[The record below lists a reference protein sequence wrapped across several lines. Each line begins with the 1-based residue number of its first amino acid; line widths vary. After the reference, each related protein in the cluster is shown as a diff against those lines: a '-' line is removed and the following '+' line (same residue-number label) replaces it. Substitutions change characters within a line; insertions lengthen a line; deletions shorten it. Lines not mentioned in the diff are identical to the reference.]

1 MNEKRDVDILK
12 ELLEKDEPSKVGEAL
27 GDDVDYDG
35 GAGETTIGSSI
46 YISSRGISS
55 VDTRS
60 KLTLKITQMMSSMVN
75 FYHSRFL
82 WNSQSSDQAMSGQ
95 NKIRILTNHL
105 GHHQQQCPDLKH
117 FHP

>member
-1 MNEKRDVDILK
+1 MEDIELNEKRDVDILK

-60 KLTLKITQMMSSMVN
+60 KLTLNITQMMS
-75 FYHSRFL
+75 
-82 WNSQSSDQAMSGQ
+82 
-95 NKIRILTNHL
+95 
-105 GHHQQQCPDLKH
+105 
-117 FHP
+117 